1 MVIDMKISDLI
12 TNEILR
18 MINESQDNIAEIQR
32 NDFANDI
39 GCVPSQINYVLSS
52 RFTPEHGYIIES
64 RRGGGGY
71 IRIRRVVMRKSSAI
85 MHIINS
91 IGDRIDTMSTR
102 IVIENCL
109 QSELIDK
116 NTAELMCA
124 ALSNNVMRTVPVVLQ
139 DNLRAALLKEMLLIQ
154 IRKE

>member
-1 MVIDMKISDLI
+1 MKISDLI

-18 MINESQDNIAEIQR
+18 ILNESEENTAEIQR
-32 NDFANDI
+32 NDFANNI
-39 GCVPSQINYVLSS
+39 GCAPSQINYVLSS

-71 IRIRRVVMRKSSAI
+71 IRISRVVMRKSSAI

-91 IGDRIDTMSTR
+91 IGDSIDTMSAR

-109 QSELIDK
+109 QSNLIDQNSAK
-116 NTAELMCA
+116 IMYA
-124 ALSNNVMRTVPVVLQ
+124 ALSNNVMRSVTVATQ
-139 DNLRAALLKEMLLIQ
+139 DNLRAAILKEMLLVQ
-154 IRKE
+154 IGKE

>member
-1 MVIDMKISDLI
+1 MKISDLI

-71 IRIRRVVMRKSSAI
+71 IRIRRVVMRKFSAI

>member
-1 MVIDMKISDLI
+1 MIDVKISDLI

-91 IGDRIDTMSTR
+91 IGDRIDTMSAR